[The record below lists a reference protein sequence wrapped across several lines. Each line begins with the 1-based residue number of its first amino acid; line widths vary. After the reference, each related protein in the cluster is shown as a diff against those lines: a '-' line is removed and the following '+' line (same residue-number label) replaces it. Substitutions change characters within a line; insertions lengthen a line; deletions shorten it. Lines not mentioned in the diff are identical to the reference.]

1 MNKEI
6 ERKFLVQLDKLP
18 KEFWDNQHVFIAQTY
33 LSLDPVVR
41 VRVCTSTE
49 ETKGFLTIKVPIKGI
64 SNAVANSE
72 FEYEIPLK
80 DAMELFHDE
89 QGHRKF
95 LVKKRYALKIKDHTW
110 EIDNFLGDLA
120 GLVIAEIELSD
131 PDEEFDHPTWLGEE
145 ISSNPKYANA
155 NMWKNLK

>member
-1 MNKEI
+1 VD
-6 ERKFLVQLDKLP
+6 RSRHLLDKRLNSFGSGGQGVDQNVNLRHDP
-18 KEFWDNQHVFIAQTY
+18 LLLRSRRAGGIDSAFGQHYKFFLMQVAALVNTNAQD
-33 LSLDPVVR
+33 S
-41 VRVCTSTE
+41 
-49 ETKGFLTIKVPIKGI
+49 
-64 SNAVANSE
+64 A